1 MLKFNYDIISQKKIN
16 YDNMILSTNIKVNCY
31 EKRKFT
37 PLPLPPKFFF
47 DSINYILKLF
57 LGIYIYILTTFRK
70 IYTPMFTILFL
81 IFAKKNLFTNL
92 IFQDKIR

>member
-1 MLKFNYDIISQKKIN
+1 M
-16 YDNMILSTNIKVNCY
+16 
-31 EKRKFT
+31 RKGN
-37 PLPLPPKFFF
+37 LPPPSSPKKNF
-47 DSINYILKLF
+47 DSMLRKINYILKLF
-57 LGIYIYILTTFRK
+57 LGIYILTTFRK

>member
-1 MLKFNYDIISQKKIN
+1 
-16 YDNMILSTNIKVNCY
+16 MILSTNIKVNCY
-31 EKRKFT
+31 EKREST
-37 PLPLPPKFFF
+37 PPSSPQKNF
-47 DSINYILKLF
+47 DSMLRKINYILKLF
-57 LGIYIYILTTFRK
+57 FLRKTFLNFFWVYIYILTTFRK